1 MTTHACKIQ
10 SALGCDVSARTVTF
24 FSSLTRKTI
33 TVANEAS
40 ALRAALKPYAGLTD
54 MLAVCEATGGYEDV
68 LIKVLE
74 SLAIPTHRAD
84 AAKVKAFIRSFGTKA
99 KTDPIDARFLAAYG
113 LERDLDLPRWQADEP
128 QQARMKLLVA
138 RRADLVAMRVQ
149 ETNRLAA
156 PRNKPIAREIRSH
169 VGELNKRIAAIET
182 EIEAIVASSR
192 QLKAR
197 QAILRAIP
205 GIGAVLSTMLIT
217 SMPELGQINRRKA
230 ASLAACAL
238 HPRDSGT
245 RNGYRTI
252 TGGRRHIRPA
262 LFTAALAAIR
272 GNNRFADIFK
282 NLVKA
287 GKPKRLAINAV
298 MRHIIVVA
306 NARLRALN
314 DPVSN

>member
-1 MTTHACKIQ
+1 MTIHACKIQ
-10 SALGCDVSARTVTF
+10 SALGCDVSARTVTV

-40 ALRAALKPYAGLTD
+40 ALRAALTPYAGSID

-68 LIKVLE
+68 LIEVLE

-113 LERDLDLPRWQADEP
+113 LERDLDLPRWQAAEP

-156 PRNKPIAREIRSH
+156 PRNKPIAREIKSH
-169 VGELNKRIAAIET
+169 VGQLNKRIAAIET

-197 QAILRAIP
+197 QTILRAIP
-205 GIGAVLSTMLIT
+205 GIGAVLSTMLIS
-217 SMPELGQINRRKA
+217 SMPELGRISRRKA
-230 ASLAACAL
+230 ASLAACAP
-238 HPRDSGT
+238 HPRDRGI
-245 RNGYRTI
+245 RNGHRTI

-262 LFTAALAAIR
+262 LFTAARSHSWQQPLCR
-272 GNNRFADIFK
+272 YLQKPRQCR
-282 NLVKA
+282 KA
-287 GKPKRLAINAV
+287 ETP
-298 MRHIIVVA
+298 RHQCSHA
-306 NARLRALN
+306 PHHRRRQRKTERTQRPHL
-314 DPVSN
+314 